1 MRYWPNTV
9 ELKVLKAIASG
20 GGTPVSHGTIHNALE
35 VPMKGHLHFA
45 LSNMI
50 RQKFVETSYQAT
62 EDGQEGYT
70 GYRLTP
76 KGEAL
81 PGVVTP

>member
-1 MRYWPNTV
+1 MSYVPNPV

-20 GGTPVSHGTIHNALE
+20 GGTPVSHGTVYGALD
-35 VPMKGHLHFA
+35 VNTRGHLHFA
-45 LSNMI
+45 LSNMM
-50 RQKFVETSYQAT
+50 RQKFVEASYHAT

-70 GYRLTP
+70 GYKLTP